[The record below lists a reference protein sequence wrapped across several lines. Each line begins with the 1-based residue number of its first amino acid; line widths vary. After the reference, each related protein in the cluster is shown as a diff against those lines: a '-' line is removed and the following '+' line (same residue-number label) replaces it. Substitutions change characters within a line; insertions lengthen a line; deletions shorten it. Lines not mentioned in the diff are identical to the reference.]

1 MYSDLTLEERKE
13 VTAIR
18 KDLTAFFNK
27 IKFDEPSHSYTING
41 KKLEATSYFIH
52 RYKPHFDSEKI
63 SALVAQKQGRTQ
75 EEVKEEWEKIKND
88 SCTLGTAIHLFGEDY
103 VNSNFTL
110 EPKNEF
116 EKAIVAFWDTKPK
129 HIVPVKLELQMYSEE
144 FGIAGTADII
154 CYNLKTKKLKILDY
168 KGLDINTL
176 IPTVEGFKKMG
187 DLTLSDKVFDK
198 DGKPCNIKNISDI
211 HHKKCYKIVLDN
223 KEEITSDF
231 EHRWLVAIVKR
242 KIKYINKKRY
252 DYSVVEEHI
261 MTTEEI
267 FNYLNSP
274 NYKRK
279 CDKILKIFNT
289 KPLELPNIELPI
301 DPYVLGVWLGDGHSA
316 DSKITQANEKVWEEI
331 ERRGYTLGNDV
342 SQNGSGKAQT
352 RTIFGMLKDLRNLNL
367 IKNKHLPDLYLFSSY
382 EQRLDVLRGLMDSD
396 GYFHKK
402 RRRFVMNTSKK
413 WQSEAI
419 KKLVSSLGFKA
430 TEIET
435 TNYLNGRKFEGW
447 NCNFN
452 TDGTNPFLCRNQDIE
467 INVTTESN
475 YKNIVSCELVDTIP
489 TKCIEVDSE
498 SHTYLYGTGFTVTH
512 NTNKDLFKN
521 YKEQKMLP
529 PFNKF
534 LDCSFN
540 MYKLQ
545 LSMYQYFLEQT
556 GYEVESRTLI
566 WLKPD
571 GTYETHKIESVKDAL
586 LEEMIKYKNQ

>member
-18 KDLTAFFNK
+18 RDLTAFFNK
-27 IKFDEPSHSYTING
+27 IKFDETTHSYTING
-41 KKLEATSYFIH
+41 KKLEATSHFIH
-52 RYKPHFDSEKI
+52 RYKPHFDSEKM

-75 EEVKEEWEKIKND
+75 EEVLAEWEKVKND

-144 FGIAGTADII
+144 FDIAGTADII
-154 CYNLKTKKLKILDY
+154 CYNLKTKKVKILDY
-168 KGLDINTL
+168 KGLDVNTP
-176 IPTVEGFKKMG
+176 IPTTEGFKKMG

-198 DGKPCNIKNISDI
+198 DGKPCNIKNISSI
-211 HHKKCYKIVLDN
+211 HYKKCYKIVLDN
-223 KEEITSDF
+223 KEEIISDF
-231 EHRWLVAIVKR
+231 EHRWLVTIIRR
-242 KIKYINKKRY
+242 KYKQVNKKRY
-252 DYSVVEEHI
+252 GYDVIEEKI

-274 NYKRK
+274 NYKRESNK
-279 CDKILKIFNT
+279 LLKIFNT

-301 DPYVLGVWLGDGHSA
+301 DPYVLGIWLGDGHSA
-316 DSKITQANEKVWEEI
+316 DSKITQDNEKVWEEI
-331 ERRGYTLGNDV
+331 EKRGYTLGNDV
-342 SQNGSGKAQT
+342 SQKGCGKAQT
-352 RTIFGMLKDLRNLNL
+352 RTIFGMLKDLKNLNL

-435 TNYLNGRKFEGW
+435 TNYLEGRKFKGW

-467 INVTTESN
+467 INITKESN
-475 YKNIVSCELVDTIP
+475 YKTIISCELVDTIP

-498 SHTYLYGTGFTVTH
+498 SHTYLYGHGFTVTH

-529 PFNKF
+529 PFDKF

-571 GTYETHKIESVKDAL
+571 GTYETHKIESVKETL

>member
-18 KDLTAFFNK
+18 RDLTAFFNK

-41 KKLEATSYFIH
+41 NKLEATSHFIH
-52 RYKPHFDSEKI
+52 RYKPHFDSEKM

-75 EEVKEEWEKIKND
+75 EEVLAEWEKVKND

-110 EPKNEF
+110 EPTNEF

-129 HIVPVKLELQMYSEE
+129 HIVPLKLELQMYSEE
-144 FGIAGTADII
+144 FDIAGTADII
-154 CYNLKTKKLKILDY
+154 CYNLKTKKVKILDY
-168 KGLDINTL
+168 KGLDINTP
-176 IPTVEGFKKMG
+176 IPTTEGFKKMG

-198 DGKPCNIKNISDI
+198 EGKPCSIKNISDI

-223 KEEITSDF
+223 KEEIISDF
-231 EHRWLVAIVKR
+231 EHRWLVTIIRR
-242 KIKYINKKRY
+242 KYKQVNKKRY
-252 DYSVVEEHI
+252 GYDFIEEKV

-279 CDKILKIFNT
+279 SEKLLKILNT
-289 KPLELPNIELPI
+289 KSLDLPNIELPI

-331 ERRGYTLGNDV
+331 ERRGYTLGDDV
-342 SQNGSGKAQT
+342 SQKGCGKAQT
-352 RTIFGMLKDLRNLNL
+352 RTIFGMFKDLKNLNL

-435 TNYLNGRKFEGW
+435 TNYLEGRKFKGW

-529 PFNKF
+529 PFDKF

-571 GTYETHKIESVKDAL
+571 GTYETHKIESVKETL

>member
-18 KDLTAFFNK
+18 RDLTAFFNK
-27 IKFDEPSHSYTING
+27 IKFDETTHSYTING
-41 KKLEATSYFIH
+41 KKLEATSHFIH
-52 RYKPHFDSEKI
+52 RYKPHFDSEKM

-75 EEVKEEWEKIKND
+75 EEVLAEWEKVKND

-144 FGIAGTADII
+144 FDIAGTADII
-154 CYNLKTKKLKILDY
+154 CYNLKTKKVKILDY
-168 KGLDINTL
+168 KGLDVNTP
-176 IPTVEGFKKMG
+176 IPTTEGFKKMG

-198 DGKPCNIKNISDI
+198 DGKPCNIKNISSI
-211 HHKKCYKIVLDN
+211 HYKKCYKIVLDN
-223 KEEITSDF
+223 KEEIISDF
-231 EHRWLVAIVKR
+231 EHRWLVTIIRR
-242 KIKYINKKRY
+242 KYKQVNKKRY
-252 DYSVVEEHI
+252 GYDVIEEKI

-274 NYKRK
+274 NYKRESNK
-279 CDKILKIFNT
+279 LLKIFNT

-301 DPYVLGVWLGDGHSA
+301 DPYVLGIWLGDGHSA
-316 DSKITQANEKVWEEI
+316 DSKITQDNEKVWEEI
-331 ERRGYTLGNDV
+331 EKRGYTLGNDV
-342 SQNGSGKAQT
+342 SQKGCGKAQT
-352 RTIFGMLKDLRNLNL
+352 RTIFGMLKDLKNLNL

-435 TNYLNGRKFEGW
+435 TNYLEGRKFKGW

-467 INVTTESN
+467 INITKESN
-475 YKNIVSCELVDTIP
+475 YKTIISCELVDTIP

-498 SHTYLYGTGFTVTH
+498 SHTYLYGHGFTITH

-529 PFNKF
+529 PFDKF

-571 GTYETHKIESVKDAL
+571 GTYETHKIESVKETL